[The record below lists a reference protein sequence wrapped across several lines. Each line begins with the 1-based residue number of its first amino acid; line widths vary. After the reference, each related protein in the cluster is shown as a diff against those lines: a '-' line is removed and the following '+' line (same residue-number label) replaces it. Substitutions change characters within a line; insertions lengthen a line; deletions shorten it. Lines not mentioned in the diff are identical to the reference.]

1 MTAEPEKVIT
11 DLEFLLGQ
19 LGLEGEEG
27 GAAVERALDEI
38 SVRVPVAALR
48 QVLEAMKDKGFDLF
62 VFVTAVDHPES
73 DELRLVYRLGDLAV
87 GAQVFVTADV
97 PRRAPEVPSVA
108 DLWPAADWHE
118 REAMD
123 LLGVTFTDHP
133 NPQTL
138 VLWEGFEG
146 HPLRKDFED
155 PSMER
160 RPDYI

>member
-1 MTAEPEKVIT
+1 MTAEPEKVVA
-11 DLEFLLGQ
+11 DLEFLLGE
-19 LGLEGEEG
+19 LGLAGEEG
-27 GAAVERALDEI
+27 GATVERALDEI
-38 SVRVPVAALR
+38 TVLVPAGALR
-48 QVLEAMKDKGFDLF
+48 QVLEAMKGKGFDLF

-73 DELRLVYRLGDLAV
+73 EQLRLVYRLGNLQW
-87 GAQVFVTADV
+87 GAQVFVQADV
-97 PRRAPEVPSVA
+97 PRGAPETPSVA

-123 LLGVTFTDHP
+123 LLGVTFTGHP

>member
-1 MTAEPEKVIT
+1 MTAEPEQVVA
-11 DLEFLLGQ
+11 DLESLLGQ
-19 LGLEGEEG
+19 LGPEGEGG
-27 GAAVERALDEI
+27 GATVERALDEI
-38 SVRVPVAALR
+38 TVRVPAAALR
-48 QVLEAMKDKGFDLF
+48 GVLEALKDAGFDLF

-73 DELRLVYRLGDLAV
+73 EQLRLVYRLGDLGR
-87 GAQVFVTADV
+87 GARVFIMADM
-97 PRRAPEVPSVA
+97 PRGAPEVPSVA

-123 LLGVTFTDHP
+123 LLGVTFTGHP

-155 PSMER
+155 PTMER